1 MRGWGAGGGDVWGGR
16 EMRGGMCGVGGR
28 SEGRCVVW
36 EGDEGGD
43 VWGGREMRGD
53 VWGGREMRGD
63 VWGGG
68 R

>member
-1 MRGWGAGGGDVWGGR
+1 
-16 EMRGGMCGVGGR
+16 MCGVGGR
-28 SEGRCVVW
+28 SEGRCVGW

-53 VWGGREMRGD
+53 VWGGREMRGEMCG
-63 VWGGG
+63 VGG